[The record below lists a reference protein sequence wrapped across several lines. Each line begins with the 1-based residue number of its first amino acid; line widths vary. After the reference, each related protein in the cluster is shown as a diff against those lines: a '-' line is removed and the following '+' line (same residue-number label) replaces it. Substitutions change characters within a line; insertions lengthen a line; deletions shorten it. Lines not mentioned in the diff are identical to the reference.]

1 MPECCAAVVDVTD
14 WPAPTGQGWA
24 EVACL
29 CGYESMPMPRA
40 QAEQL
45 AAAHMKAR
53 AAR

>member
-1 MPECCAAVVDVTD
+1 MPECCAAVIPAAD
-14 WPAPTGQGWA
+14 WPAPTGRDWA

-29 CGYESMPMPRA
+29 CGYESMPMPRG

-53 AAR
+53 PQ